1 MEERYELISRCVIRR
16 LGKNE
21 IVKSFDCGDAD
32 LNDFILHESPHYRK
46 ALLAVSYM
54 LETQDDK
61 KIIAYFSLA
70 NDRVSLTD
78 FQNKTAFNR
87 FRRKRFVN
95 EKRLKSYPA
104 VKICRLGT
112 DLSAR
117 GFGIGT
123 SLLNMIKSYFL
134 DDNKTGCRFVT
145 IDAYASAIPFYISNG
160 FSPLTEEDEKADTRL
175 LYFDLDEVEE

>member
-1 MEERYELISRCVIRR
+1 M
-16 LGKNE
+16 
-21 IVKSFDCGDAD
+21 
-32 LNDFILHESPHYRK
+32 
-46 ALLAVSYM
+46 
-54 LETQDDK
+54 
-61 KIIAYFSLA
+61 A

-104 VKICRLGT
+104 VKICRLGA

-117 GFGIGT
+117 GLGIGT

-145 IDAYASAIPFYISNG
+145 VDAYASAIPFYISNG